1 MTRALAFLL
10 CLLLA
15 PLAARAAEPRLIT
28 DISQNRI
35 DIVYSFTGAQLL
47 VFGAIQYPG
56 GRAPDERPQVA
67 VVVRGPVEPI
77 TVRRKER
84 VAGIWMNVE
93 AARFETAPAFYAV
106 ASSAPVRS
114 LLDERMA
121 AIFEIGLDHLQLSPA
136 DAASPD
142 ESRAFAGGL
151 LDLRR
156 RAGLFAENDRGV
168 QITENVLYRAR
179 IDVPARVPV
188 GRYRVETYLI
198 RDGEVVATTSR
209 DVAIDKSGFERMVAV
224 AAERNGLAYGVLA
237 VVIALLLGWIAGLA
251 FRR

>member
-1 MTRALAFLL
+1 MTRALLWLMAALL
-10 CLLLA
+10 SA
-15 PLAARAAEPRLIT
+15 TGARAEPRLIT
-28 DISQNRI
+28 DISQSRI

-56 GRAPDERPQVA
+56 GRAPTERPEVA
-67 VVVRGPVEPI
+67 VVVRGPVQPI
-77 TVRRKER
+77 TVRRKAR

-106 ASSAPVRS
+106 ASSAPIRT
-114 LLDERMA
+114 LLDERTA

-136 DAASPD
+136 DVAGP
-142 ESRAFAGGL
+142 EQSRAFADGL

-156 RAGLFAENDRGV
+156 RTGLYAEDDHGV
-168 QITENVLYRAR
+168 EITENVLYRAR

-198 RDGEVVATTSR
+198 RDGDVIATSTR
-209 DVAIDKSGFERMVAV
+209 DVEIDKSGFERMVAV
-224 AAERNGLAYGVLA
+224 AARRNGLAYGVLA
-237 VVIALLLGWIAGLA
+237 VAISLLLGWIAGVA